1 MMALR
6 NIRKRGDAVLA
17 GKATP
22 VSRFNAQLAA
32 LLDDM
37 AETMDAAE
45 GAGLAAP
52 QIGIPKRIIIFRNE
66 DRIVEL
72 INPEFT
78 LKQGE
83 SVDLEGCLSCP
94 GVYGEVARPQFVR
107 VKGCDREGR
116 PLELEGKDFIARVL
130 DHEID
135 HLEGV
140 LFVNKALRLLT
151 AEELQNLREEA

>member
-1 MMALR
+1 MALR

-52 QIGIPKRIIIFRNE
+52 QIGISKRIIIFRNG
-66 DRIVEL
+66 DTVVEL
-72 INPEFT
+72 INPEFI

-83 SVDLEGCLSCP
+83 SADLEGCLSCP
-94 GVYGEVARPQFVR
+94 GVYGEVNRPQFVR
-107 VKGCDREGR
+107 VKGFDREGR
-116 PLELEGKDFIARVL
+116 PLEMEGEGFLAKVLE
-130 DHEID
+130 HEID
-135 HLEGV
+135 HLDGI
-140 LFVNKALRLLT
+140 LFIDKALRLLT
-151 AEELQNLREEA
+151 AEELQKLHEEE